1 MLGDVRSDKKEGLMN
16 KYPKLE
22 VTPADGESRPEEVSF
37 EYKADFQG
45 KGRFYTDITNQA
57 KDINDLAEL
66 DDNWIVVG
74 YHLSAAGCREAS
86 KDHVFVYAVDVAAA
100 EAEGRHP
107 LEVDSTGKLPVV
119 SILCH
124 NLTLKDIF
132 DNMVDAEF
140 TLWSQRTSSMPKR
153 LSGYADRPTQP

>member
-1 MLGDVRSDKKEGLMN
+1 MD

-22 VTPADGESRPEEVSF
+22 VTPADGESLPEEVSF

-74 YHLSAAGCREAS
+74 YHLSAAGCRGTS

-153 LSGYADRPTQP
+153 LSGHADRPTQP

>member
-1 MLGDVRSDKKEGLMN
+1 MSDQD
-16 KYPKLE
+16 KYPKLQ
-22 VTPADGESRPEEVSF
+22 VTPVDGDARPEEVSF

-45 KGRFYTDITNQA
+45 KGRFYTDSTNQA
-57 KDINDLAEL
+57 KRINDLAEL

-74 YHLSAAGCREAS
+74 YHLSATGCRGTLS
-86 KDHVFVYAVDVAAA
+86 DHVYLYAVDVAAA
-100 EAEGRHP
+100 KAEGREP

-124 NLTLKDIF
+124 DLTLKDIF

-140 TLWSQRTSSMPKR
+140 TLWSQRTSKMPKK
-153 LSGYADRPTQP
+153 LTGYADRPTQP